1 MSPDFVEYQ
10 RQVLKNAKVMANA
23 LVERGY
29 KIVSGKFQTV
39 CLWLF
44 ECGVFLYFSLA
55 L

>member
-39 CLWLF
+39 CLCLLNAGF
-44 ECGVFLYFSLA
+44 FLLT
-55 L
+55 